1 MLGDPQSEVDVGDLF
16 GAYATPSTNY
26 VTVFEEEFSGIFGPM
41 GNFIIKKQVEDLTK
55 GKGVNEDQL
64 PFVINK
70 LTESVVGV
78 VGPDAAK
85 DLKKRLKRRCGLP
98 V

>member
-1 MLGDPQSEVDVGDLF
+1 MD
-16 GAYATPSTNY
+16 
-26 VTVFEEEFSGIFGPM
+26 
-41 GNFIIKKQVEDLTK
+41 DLTQ
-55 GKGVNEDQL
+55 GKDISDDQL

-78 VGPDAAK
+78 VGPDAAR

>member
-1 MLGDPQSEVDVGDLF
+1 MLGEPQNEIDVVDLF
-16 GAYATPSTNY
+16 GAYASTSTNY
-26 VTVFEEEFSGIFGPM
+26 VSVFEEEFSGIFGPM
-41 GNFIIKKQVEDLTK
+41 GNFIIKKQVDDLSK
-55 GKGVNEDQL
+55 DGSISVDQL
-64 PFVINK
+64 PFIINK